1 MSLFVTFSERKS
13 LLTRVP
19 MVGLPVDFDQPDNMA
34 FLKDRGAAEQ
44 IYPHDDDTR
53 ILRTLKKVIGG
64 KGYTI
69 SQISTCSCFNL
80 QSCAEKR
87 DCFAKHQPGVA
98 GCGWLQSGR
107 HFLST

>member
-64 KGYTI
+64 KGYTR

-80 QSCAEKR
+80 QSWAEKR
-87 DCFAKHQPGVA
+87 DCFAKH
-98 GCGWLQSGR
+98 
-107 HFLST
+107 